1 MNNNENKSLSKKNQ
15 AVELSI
21 LNHPS
26 ANSTFKPEFAPMSNS
41 LYYYIASNFFQILG
55 IDIITKDNFHHIID
69 SFRAYRTLMRNLGL
83 VELVDSMNYALDYLA
98 KYLPVEPEKRYLY
111 REKDYR
117 TPRIE
122 LYFSENKNDI
132 TEIPS
137 TVKDEGTS
145 FLSHFLEDSL
155 CENIYS
161 SKSTLTDKT
170 KADVKTEV
178 AHLSIAYEPEPET
191 APPTPEPQ
199 NQTATQIAKVE
210 KVEQHAVENSKNYPA
225 HLHEQQTNNDNTSRT
240 IENKFK
246 HVSDDV
252 QNMIKKIKKQGQK

>member
-1 MNNNENKSLSKKNQ
+1 
-15 AVELSI
+15 
-21 LNHPS
+21 
-26 ANSTFKPEFAPMSNS
+26 
-41 LYYYIASNFFQILG
+41 
-55 IDIITKDNFHHIID
+55 
-69 SFRAYRTLMRNLGL
+69 MRNLGL

-117 TPRIE
+117 EPRIE
-122 LYFSENKNDI
+122 LYFSGKENDI
-132 TEIPS
+132 TEIPN

-178 AHLSIAYEPEPET
+178 AHFPIVCET
-191 APPTPEPQ
+191 EIISPTQEPQ

-210 KVEQHAVENSKNYPA
+210 KAEQHAVENSGNHPTHLREQPA
-225 HLHEQQTNNDNTSRT
+225 DNDNPSKANA
-240 IENKFK
+240 ENKFK
-246 HVSDDV
+246 HVSNDV